1 MKHKFLFILLFSL
14 VLEGMVTTQAVAGDY
29 VHQVNTLIGTKG
41 TGLTSGYLYPGATYP
56 YGSNLSLWDGTIY
69 SILFF
74 QKVGIR
80 YQSVEWWWL

>member
-56 YGSNLSLWDGTIY
+56 YGDGTIY